1 VAVAPLPI
9 FPDVSPPAPAAGPG
23 WVNAGGAIALFL
35 ASLGLLGAAFTLPRL
50 ATVALAGLGV
60 LVGLA
65 GAVAARAQW
74 QLKDTVWLCLG
85 AGGNGVLLIL
95 ALFLPGWLN
104 ARWGMDFAVPEP
116 DLNKQIMISRDNQSE
131 VKEVTGG
138 ERVNAESN
146 AIRQGDMLIRVESA
160 AIDRV
165 QGVDQPLLLI
175 SLTIASVGHLHTV
188 TYNGQARGG
197 QGAVVRDSRGKELP
211 RRDLG
216 AQAKKAGQAGTVV
229 VLPTH
234 EVKDVLAV
242 EAPWSG
248 TAYVELDL
256 PASAWGRTGVC
267 QFTLPATFISRSR
280 PK

>member
-1 VAVAPLPI
+1 VAVAPLPL
-9 FPDVSPPAPAAGPG
+9 FPSPPAPAAGPG
-23 WVNAGGAIALFL
+23 WGNAGGAVALFL
-35 ASLGLLGAAFTLPRL
+35 ASLGLLGAGLTLPRL

-60 LVGLA
+60 LAGLA

-74 QLKDTVWLCLG
+74 QIKDTVWLCLG
-85 AGGNGVLLIL
+85 AGGSALLLTL

-116 DLNKQIMISRDNQSE
+116 DWNRQIMVSRDNQSE
-131 VKEVTGG
+131 VKELTGG
-138 ERVNAESN
+138 ERVNAETN
-146 AIRQGDMLIRVESA
+146 AIRQGDILIRVESA
-160 AIDRV
+160 AINRL
-165 QGVDQPLLLI
+165 QEKEPPLLL
-175 SLTIASVGHLHTV
+175 LTLHVANVGHLHNV
-188 TYNGQARGG
+188 TYHGQARGA

-216 AQAKKAGQAGTVV
+216 AQAKKAGQVGTAV

-256 PASAWGRTGVC
+256 PAAAWGRGGVC
-267 QFTLPATFISRSR
+267 PFTIPATFIASRGR